1 MDYQLN
7 TRLNGNIAMTSS
19 YHERASLQRDK
30 TLYKFIWVQ
39 SGTLTLEIDHIPMRL
54 EKDEIVTLTPLHH
67 LEVKEVDGEYL
78 TFVFNSNF
86 YCIYGHDNEVSCNGF
101 LFYGSSMRMKLALS
115 AGQSSNLHD
124 IVRIFRQESVIH
136 DNLQEEMLRIVL
148 KRFIITCTR
157 IARQRFG
164 VGQEKEKTFDI
175 IRQYYVLVD
184 RHFKEKKQVQDY
196 ADILCRSP
204 KTLSNLFSTCG
215 LPSPLRVIH
224 DRIEAEAMRLLL
236 YTHKSA
242 KEISSILGFE
252 DLSAFSRFFKKM
264 TGESVSDYRKRVKRE
279 ELPTVAE

>member
-101 LFYGSSMRMKLALS
+101 LFYGSSQVMRLALS
-115 AGQSSNLHD
+115 VGQSSNLHD

>member
-101 LFYGSSMRMKLALS
+101 LFYGSSKVMQLGLTAV
-115 AGQSSNLHD
+115 QSSNLHD

-264 TGESVSDYRKRVKRE
+264 TGESVSDYRNRVKRE

>member
-39 SGTLTLEIDHIPMRL
+39 SGTLTLEIDHISMRL

-101 LFYGSSMRMKLALS
+101 LFYGSSQVMRLALS

>member
-101 LFYGSSMRMKLALS
+101 LFYGSSQVMRLALS

-196 ADILCRSP
+196 ADIPCRSP

>member
-54 EKDEIVTLTPLHH
+54 EKDEIVTLPPLHH

-101 LFYGSSMRMKLALS
+101 LFYGSSQVMRLALS